1 MMSMMK
7 KRAEAA
13 RRKRIDHV
21 FVKADDNSNGKI
33 TPQQMIKLFTANGE
47 VVDADLEKDAKGL
60 AERDGWILK
69 QNFIKY
75 ALGTDLCKDDPSQE
89 RVFSGKKEQLDKK
102 GAANANKKSRREKAL
117 PGKPVDKIELT
128 FKKFDTNK
136 DGYLSRE
143 EFDIM
148 MKDVDKEQADRIF
161 RSSGSERI
169 GGDGRRI
176 SLDEFRRMLDKDKGK
191 SKKPK

>member
-1 MMSMMK
+1 MSMMK

-33 TPQQMIKLFTANGE
+33 TPQQMIKLFSANGLVNILSLCFGSFSGLVKSSLHE
-47 VVDADLEKDAKGL
+47 CFNDKFMYIHFQVVDADLEKDAKGL

-89 RVFSGKKEQLDKK
+89 RVFSGKVR
-102 GAANANKKSRREKAL
+102 N
-117 PGKPVDKIELT
+117 V
-128 FKKFDTNK
+128 
-136 DGYLSRE
+136 
-143 EFDIM
+143 
-148 MKDVDKEQADRIF
+148 IF
-161 RSSGSERI
+161 I
-169 GGDGRRI
+169 
-176 SLDEFRRMLDKDKGK
+176 
-191 SKKPK
+191 